1 LKGKQTS
8 ERLET
13 EVFDVFGGIGQGVI
27 CLVVVLD
34 EMDEIED
41 GEHASKGRFVAVPEG
56 SGDDAWQRKR

>member
-13 EVFDVFGGIGQGVI
+13 EVFYVFCGIGQGII

-34 EMDEIED
+34 EMNKVED
-41 GEHASKGRFVAVPEG
+41 GEHSSKGRFVAVPEG
-56 SGDDAWQRKR
+56 SGDDAWKGKR